1 MRKRL
6 QAAKRLTGAGTAV
19 ALASGI
25 LFTLS
30 GTAAVPAQAA
40 SAPSAAAVKAPTAEN
55 KDWGAFENFRKAI
68 GQSDPVLSA
77 ALDQGYVE
85 ALNDSASGAGYTL
98 NVKGVI
104 RDSRSLTLLY
114 ELSGDQ
120 ASKAAA
126 ARFALQEGGR
136 DLVKAQ
142 GLSNSVVIGG
152 KVYGYASFR
161 LAEADGMLGTF
172 SLTAPIYGRT
182 ANPGYDPDSKLL
194 TTLKLN
200 VQTDPTKFSRHENK
214 LDAGGTLTVNGQKL
228 AVEEAYATPLRT
240 YVTLKA
246 DEANTHDIFRLTGV
260 QLKLGKN
267 GVEQTSR
274 PQLGVSY
281 RDGARYIFEFPN
293 QTLLTDPDSVVLH
306 ADGIEALNKNQTKLT
321 FDVQKGVASAS
332 AIPDLKAKTEDV
344 SKDVSKITFTYKVNP
359 ALYKDPQNSASLLV
373 LGMTFVDASG
383 QKHRTVEAPDGS
395 GFGYSYTDE
404 GSSEGA
410 AIVYVKKGSY
420 KQPLTFDISTYP
432 NVIADAQELK
442 LK

>member
-19 ALASGI
+19 VLASGI

-40 SAPSAAAVKAPTAEN
+40 PAAAAVQAPTAET

-68 GQSDPVLSA
+68 GQSDAVLSA
-77 ALDQGYVE
+77 ALDQAYVE
-85 ALNDSASGAGYTL
+85 ALNDSVSGAGYTL
-98 NVKGVI
+98 KVKGVI
-104 RDSRSLTLLY
+104 RDSRSLTILY

-136 DLVKAQ
+136 DLVKAA

-182 ANPGYDPDSKLL
+182 ANPGYDPNSKLL

-200 VQTDPTKFSRHENK
+200 VQTDPTKFSRNENR
-214 LDAGGTLTVNGQKL
+214 LDVSGTLTVNGQKL

-246 DEANTHDIFRLTGV
+246 DEANTQNIFRLTGV
-260 QLKLGKN
+260 QLKMGKN
-267 GVEQTSR
+267 GVEQISR

-281 RDGARYIFEFPN
+281 KDGSRYIFEFPN
-293 QTLLTDPDSVVLH
+293 QTLLTDPDRVVLH
-306 ADGIEALNKNQTKLT
+306 TDGIEALNKNQSKLT
-321 FDVQKGVASAS
+321 FDVQKGVASAP
-332 AIPDLKAKTEDV
+332 AIPDLKAQMQDV

-359 ALYKDPQNSASLLV
+359 ALYKDPQNNASLLV
-373 LGMTFVDASG
+373 LGMTFTDASG
-383 QKHRTVEAPDGS
+383 QQRRTVEAPDGS

-404 GSSEGA
+404 DSSEGA
-410 AIVYVKKGSY
+410 AIVYIKKSSS
-420 KQPLTFDISTYP
+420 KQPLIFDISTYP